1 MVPSAERPTCVL
13 PTCSSSDSRQS
24 HTRSK
29 SHSSGGMGIGG
40 DDAHIDPMIPFI
52 YFQIQTL
59 LRTHQLKHP
68 WIMLLLKI
76 KKNNNIYSS
85 YIATVLILTVWMF
98 HEVSGGIILGFGVL
112 FALLLRVNGLALL
125 LAKFGLHVFETHHH
139 VPALLASLMRLSH
152 VDIVFTG

>member
-52 YFQIQTL
+52 FSNSNVTANSS
-59 LRTHQLKHP
+59 
-68 WIMLLLKI
+68 I
-76 KKNNNIYSS
+76 KTSMDYVAIENQKTTISL

-112 FALLLRVNGLALL
+112 FALLLRVKWSRLA
-125 LAKFGLHVFETHHH
+125 FGQIW
-139 VPALLASLMRLSH
+139 PSRL
-152 VDIVFTG
+152 

>member
-29 SHSSGGMGIGG
+29 SHSSGGVGIGG

-52 YFQIQTL
+52 FSNSNVTANSS
-59 LRTHQLKHP
+59 
-68 WIMLLLKI
+68 I
-76 KKNNNIYSS
+76 KTSMDYVAIEKSKKQQYIYSL

-139 VPALLASLMRLSH
+139 VPALLASLMRLNH

>member
-1 MVPSAERPTCVL
+1 MDYVAIENQKTTISL
-13 PTCSSSDSRQS
+13 
-24 HTRSK
+24 
-29 SHSSGGMGIGG
+29 
-40 DDAHIDPMIPFI
+40 
-52 YFQIQTL
+52 
-59 LRTHQLKHP
+59 
-68 WIMLLLKI
+68 
-76 KKNNNIYSS
+76 

-139 VPALLASLMRLSH
+139 VPALLASLMRLNH

>member
-139 VPALLASLMRLSH
+139 VPALLASLMRLNH

>member
-52 YFQIQTL
+52 FSNSNVTANSS
-59 LRTHQLKHP
+59 
-68 WIMLLLKI
+68 I
-76 KKNNNIYSS
+76 KTSMDYVAIENQKTTISL

-139 VPALLASLMRLSH
+139 VPALLASLMRLNH